1 VPGGYL
7 DVMFYLLGAGTGV
20 SVALQQ
26 VVNANL
32 LNEVGSP
39 WSAGFIS
46 YLFRPVAMLAVTITS
61 VEPWLSET
69 VTAPTEYR
77 DGLTTDIPL

>member
-32 LNEVGSP
+32 LNEVGLPMVGRIHQLSLP
-39 WSAGFIS
+39 PSGNAGSHHHFC
-46 YLFRPVAMLAVTITS
+46 
-61 VEPWLSET
+61 
-69 VTAPTEYR
+69 
-77 DGLTTDIPL
+77 

>member
-26 VVNANL
+26 VLNANL
-32 LNEVGSP
+32 LNEVGLPMVGRIHQLSLRH
-39 WSAGFIS
+39 SGNAGSRHHFC
-46 YLFRPVAMLAVTITS
+46 
-61 VEPWLSET
+61 
-69 VTAPTEYR
+69 
-77 DGLTTDIPL
+77 